1 MRLNARAP
9 IVIRG
14 DEITHLDAD
23 GYKHLPRAASLPDG
37 KILASSRG
45 AWTPSDLSGVS
56 VSSVFGRTGAVVA
69 QTGDYTPEQVG
80 AAPAVHTHAYIPT
93 SQKGSANGVAELG
106 ADGRVPSGQLPSY
119 VVEVTNFAALPG
131 TGEAGKI
138 YITLDENKTWR
149 WSGSGYAEI
158 SASLALGG
166 TASTAHRGDHG
177 VIAYA
182 HSQVFSGNPHGTTP
196 DDIGAFAKVFV
207 GGGIDFHGFATPGV
221 YEIRGNSWA
230 NGWAGLTGTQGV
242 ALLQMHDADGLRFLV
257 AGDTKYGGLMLKFQA
272 SEIPG
277 DHWSPW
283 FMVWDSGSL
292 PASAVGKSV
301 LAATDAAA
309 ARTAIG
315 AASLPSKAEVSASG
329 NLGDISASVVKVA
342 APGVTLT
349 LAGGYNAQGWDI
361 VNPVDAVDF
370 AIPAGV
376 TLFRNG
382 GASLGPG
389 TYSPGSGKAL
399 RIVRA
404 DASTWIMPNLV

>member
-1 MRLNARAP
+1 MTAKLLLIKSENGLETRQ
-9 IVIRG
+9 
-14 DEITHLDAD
+14 EYD
-23 GYKHLPRAASLPDG
+23 GIAS
-37 KILASSRG
+37 
-45 AWTPSDLSGVS
+45 
-56 VSSVFGRTGAVVA
+56 
-69 QTGDYTPEQVG
+69 
-80 AAPAVHTHAYIPT
+80 
-93 SQKGSANGVAELG
+93 SQKGIANGVAEL
-106 ADGRVPSGQLPSY
+106 DGSGRIPSGQLPSY
-119 VVEVTNFAALPG
+119 VDDVLEYSDFSLFPA
-131 TGEAGKI
+131 TGETGKI
-138 YITLDENKTWR
+138 YLATGGAEANKTFR
-149 WSGSGYAEI
+149 WSGSIYVEI
-158 SASLALGG
+158 SKSLALGETSA
-166 TASTAHRGDHG
+166 TAYRGDRG
-177 VIAYA
+177 KTAYD
-182 HSQVFSGNPHGTTP
+182 HSQATGNPHGTTAA
-196 DDIGAFAKVFV
+196 DVGAFAKWYAV
-207 GGGIDFHGFATPGV
+207 GGIDFHGFSTPGV
-221 YEIRGNSWA
+221 YELRGNSWA
-230 NGWAGLTGTQGV
+230 NGWASLTGTQGV
-242 ALLQMHDADGLRFLV
+242 ALLQMHDADGLRVLV

-272 SEIPG
+272 SETPG

-315 AASLPSKAEVSASG
+315 AAGLPSKADVTTSG
-329 NLGDISASVVKVA
+329 NLGDISASVVKVT

-382 GASLGPG
+382 GASLGPA